1 MSRAHGIKGSDEVFP
16 DIGLE
21 ELVDAIKDGITLID
35 RDFRIHYT
43 NRLVLDMVGAK
54 SQDDVFGRKCF
65 EALFGRRSP
74 CEWCNSQA
82 GFETGEVQ
90 RRLASVNTPDG
101 MKHYAFSAHPSLNGK
116 GVVCHAVE
124 VASDVTEK
132 AGLES
137 TIKRLATIANSS
149 ADAMM
154 CVDLDSRFEFWNTGA
169 EALFG
174 FKRDEILGKNFHIIV
189 PPELREAAEVKRR
202 LALKKGFVRYET
214 LRLKKDGTTVP
225 VDMTLTVIADERG
238 NPTGIAASI
247 KDLSEKEMVESE
259 LREIKNHLESIFD
272 TIQESICVIDK
283 DLRIIS
289 FNESFAKNTGT
300 PRENILGNKCYKV
313 LHGYSE
319 DEFLVHCRKHCI
331 VREAFET
338 GKPVES
344 VHHHDTV
351 EGQIFHESRALPTR
365 NANGETYQIVYGIN
379 DVTEKKEAEQ
389 TLRFLAKIQ
398 GQVSEMIVTMALDH
412 TLLTVNDAAQRTFGY
427 SEDELVGQN
436 ASILVPEAEMENSNA
451 FWDAISEKGFVEGY
465 EGMRV
470 TKNGRRFP
478 TELSGVLVSG
488 EGGASPY
495 VIGVG
500 RDITER
506 KKAEKKLR
514 DYADR
519 LERSNKLKDLFA
531 DIMRH
536 DLLNPLGVV
545 KNVFEI
551 IEEDLSDRGIEKEI
565 AMVTRNVAK
574 IEDLVHS
581 AARFGQVE
589 SAEDMEF
596 KNRNLKEILEE
607 VVSGLSSEGLKKDM
621 TIKIFQDD
629 YYAETNP
636 FIEDVFSNLITNA
649 IKYSEAGSEIE
660 ASCEDLGDKLMISV
674 SDRGMGVPDEH
685 KQGIFER
692 FKRVEK
698 GSVKGSGLGL
708 AIVKRVVEL
717 HNGDVWVED
726 RPDGGST
733 FAFTLPKKRDKD
745 V

>member
-436 ASILVPEAEMENSNA
+436 ASILVPEEEMENSNA

>member
-1 MSRAHGIKGSDEVFP
+1 
-16 DIGLE
+16 
-21 ELVDAIKDGITLID
+21 
-35 RDFRIHYT
+35 
-43 NRLVLDMVGAK
+43 
-54 SQDDVFGRKCF
+54 
-65 EALFGRRSP
+65 
-74 CEWCNSQA
+74 
-82 GFETGEVQ
+82 
-90 RRLASVNTPDG
+90 
-101 MKHYAFSAHPSLNGK
+101 
-116 GVVCHAVE
+116 
-124 VASDVTEK
+124 
-132 AGLES
+132 
-137 TIKRLATIANSS
+137 
-149 ADAMM
+149 MM

-247 KDLSEKEMVESE
+247 KDLSEKAVAESE

-436 ASILVPEAEMENSNA
+436 ASILVPEEEMENSNA